1 MALPLGP
8 DLKIWDD
15 VKWSRLVEFM
25 LKHVETKHIL
35 ICYFNLGWRVQLVVC
50 CWLTVRQCDFNAATL
65 SRTSQVDVDR
75 NLVRGFKHVLWS
87 KIYGIILPIEF
98 HIFQDGF
105 LTTNQTFCSS
115 ADYRIAFAFWNDQ
128 MDQTKKLSKPTSD
141 RTQALSSHDVSSQ
154 GGLQPWVGTS
164 ILKLHSTKGM
174 Y

>member
-1 MALPLGP
+1 
-8 DLKIWDD
+8 
-15 VKWSRLVEFM
+15 
-25 LKHVETKHIL
+25 
-35 ICYFNLGWRVQLVVC
+35 
-50 CWLTVRQCDFNAATL
+50 VRQCDFNAATL

-75 NLVRGFKHVLWS
+75 NLVGGFKHVLWS

-105 LTTNQTFCSS
+105 LTTNQTFCFS
-115 ADYRIAFAFWNDQ
+115 ADYRIALVFLKRPDGPDKEAAETNVR
-128 MDQTKKLSKPTSD
+128 P
-141 RTQALSSHDVSSQ
+141 QALSSHDVSSQ